1 MKFHSQAAGTMLIV
15 AALRLEMVF
24 VRMEK
29 LAGKIRDIYSH
40 EGMTY
45 GRTAASF
52 RYSHS
57 AIVFR
62 SPFTLIS

>member
-1 MKFHSQAAGTMLIV
+1 MLIV

-52 RYSHS
+52 TYSHS
-57 AIVFR
+57 ARVF
-62 SPFTLIS
+62 